1 MSVASANQID
11 VDVARALVRERLEEL
26 LDQRERKVFVDEQH
40 LAVHRYVEDEIRA
53 AGEVDHDARERLVER
68 DVGVA
73 EAPDAALVAEGGGED
88 FTEDQTDV
96 FDGVVIVDERVAGG
110 ADVEIELAV
119 ARDRV
124 EHVRQET
131 DRRVDLRAA
140 GAVDVDRDL
149 DRSLFCGACERG
161 GSHASSFSAARKASF
176 SSRVPIDT
184 RRNVAYLRMRGTRSR
199 KSHTAALLR
208 KAMKFEREGYAV
220 MFLIARIA
228 LKTRSRS
235 AMSDATFASR

>member
-11 VDVARALVRERLEEL
+11 VDVARALVRERFKKL

-53 AGEVDHDARERLVER
+53 AGEVDHDARERFVER

-73 EAPDAALVAEGGGED
+73 EAAGPARVAEGGGED
-88 FTEDQTDV
+88 LAEDQTDV

-124 EHVRQET
+124 EHVRQEAN
-131 DRRVDLRAA
+131 RRIDLRAA
-140 GAVDVDRDL
+140 GAVDVDRDF
-149 DRSLFCGACERG
+149 DRSLFRRACERG
-161 GSHASSFSAARKASF
+161 GSTHERGSFVFKSLTLCPSSALRAPSPRKRGEGRQGTGVVLPLAPLAGRGWREAPGEGSSNMRRASKNASF

-184 RRNVAYLRMRGTRSR
+184 P
-199 KSHTAALLR
+199 
-208 KAMKFEREGYAV
+208 
-220 MFLIARIA
+220 
-228 LKTRSRS
+228 
-235 AMSDATFASR
+235 